1 MLIIQ
6 SWVLLNVL
14 SRTEHHL
21 KEVSEGS
28 AKGKTSLGRKV
39 SRFQKLV
46 LVIEFQVEV
55 SMARQELVTIYN
67 WASCWNNQWSYLWNT
82 SLCGVTVKTVCLW
95 SYQLSCGSE

>member
-28 AKGKTSLGRKV
+28 AKGKMSLGRKV

-55 SMARQELVTIYN
+55 SMVQAGIGHDL
-67 WASCWNNQWSYLWNT
+67 
-82 SLCGVTVKTVCLW
+82 
-95 SYQLSCGSE
+95 